1 MIVALV
7 TVAGRLAL
15 AAAVVLGLVG
25 AAGAPPAQAAEY
37 VIKLGHVLPTNEP
50 IHQAFERMAQRV
62 KERTKGRVE
71 IQVFPASQIG
81 SNKDTYEQARM
92 GAPVMVH
99 IDPGYAS
106 ELGDEDIGI
115 LNGPFLYDSWDQA
128 KKLLA
133 SPLVQ
138 KMNDNIRQKGSLRIL
153 SWGYYFGQRHII
165 SDRGYPTPGDI
176 KSRKVRVPPNP
187 MWVETFKSM
196 GAVPTPLQW
205 AEVYSGLAQRV
216 VDAAEA
222 PLSTLYGSKL
232 HEVKKVVT
240 LTGHFKA
247 VTGVGIGE
255 QYYQSLPKDVQQIL
269 AEEAVEG
276 GNWVAPVTIQKE
288 DEWKGLMSKA
298 GVTFVPADA
307 EQYRKATAAT
317 YGAFP
322 KWSPGLYDR
331 VQAILRN

>member
-1 MIVALV
+1 MRPTVRPWVAC
-7 TVAGRLAL
+7 VAVLGVL
-15 AAAVVLGLVG
+15 AAW
-25 AAGAPPAQAAEY
+25 PAQAAEQ

-62 KERTKGRVE
+62 KERTGGRVE

-81 SNKDTYEQARM
+81 SNRDTYEQARL

-106 ELGDEDIGI
+106 ELGDVDVGI

-128 KKLLA
+128 KKILA
-133 SPLVQ
+133 SPLVAA
-138 KMNDNIRQKGSLRIL
+138 MNENLRKRGGLRIL
-153 SWGYYFGQRHII
+153 SWGYYFGPRHII
-165 SDRGYPTPGDI
+165 SDRGYRTPAEI
-176 KSRKVRVPPNP
+176 KDRKVRVPPNP
-187 MWVETFKSM
+187 MWVETFKAM

-205 AEVYSGLAQRV
+205 AEVYSGLAQGV

-222 PLSTLYGSKL
+222 PLSTIYGSKL
-232 HEVKKVVT
+232 HEVKKVIT

-255 QYYQSLPKDVQQIL
+255 AYFQSLPKDVQQVL
-269 AEEAVEG
+269 QEEADEG
-276 GNWVAPVTIQKE
+276 GNWVSPITIQKE
-288 DEWKGLMSKA
+288 AEWKDVLAKA
-298 GVTFVPADA
+298 GVRFVEADA
-307 EQYRKATAAT
+307 EAYRKATAAT
-317 YGAFP
+317 YQAFP

-331 VQAILRN
+331 VRAVLAAK

>member
-1 MIVALV
+1 MRRLVSRSCALL
-7 TVAGRLAL
+7 TAAAALL
-15 AAAVVLGLVG
+15 AAGPARG
-25 AAGAPPAQAAEY
+25 ADY

-50 IHQAFERMAQRV
+50 IHQAFERMGQRV

-81 SNKDTYEQARM
+81 SNRDTYEQARM

-106 ELGDEDIGI
+106 ELGDVDIAI

-128 KKLLA
+128 RKVLA
-133 SPLVQ
+133 SPLVAQ
-138 KMNDNIRQKGSLRIL
+138 MNENLRKKGNIRVL

-165 SDRGYPTPGDI
+165 SDRGYRTPAEI
-176 KSRKVRVPPNP
+176 KDRKVRVPPNP
-187 MWVETFKSM
+187 MWVETFKAM

-205 AEVYSGLAQRV
+205 AEVYSGLAQGV

-232 HEVKKVVT
+232 HEVKKVIT

-247 VTGVGIGE
+247 ITGVAIGE
-255 QYYQSLPKDVQQIL
+255 GYWQTLPKEVQQVL
-269 AEEAVEG
+269 AEEAEEG
-276 GNWVAPVTIQKE
+276 GRWVAPITIQKE
-288 DEWKGLMSKA
+288 DEWKALLAKG
-298 GVTFVPADA
+298 GVTFVEADA
-307 EQYRKATAAT
+307 GGYRKATAAT
-317 YGAFP
+317 YNAFP
-322 KWSPGLYDR
+322 KWTPGLYDR
-331 VQAILRN
+331 VRSILTQ

>member
-1 MIVALV
+1 MNRARRALVVLAAGVALLA
-7 TVAGRLAL
+7 AGPAL
-15 AAAVVLGLVG
+15 AAD
-25 AAGAPPAQAAEY
+25 Y
-37 VIKLGHVLPTNEP
+37 VIKLGHVIAPSEP

-71 IQVFPASQIG
+71 IQVYPNSQLG

-106 ELGDEDIGI
+106 ELGDTDIAI
-115 LNGPFLYDSWDQA
+115 FNGPFLYESWDQA

-138 KMNDNIRQKGSLRIL
+138 KMNDNIRTKGNLRIL
-153 SWGYYFGQRHII
+153 SWGYYFGARHII
-165 SDRGYPTPGDI
+165 SDRGYPTPADI
-176 KSRKVRVPPNP
+176 KGRKVRVPPNP
-187 MWVETFKSM
+187 MWVETFKAM

-205 AEVYSGLAQRV
+205 SEVYSGLSQGV

-222 PLSTLYGSKL
+222 PLSTLHGSKL
-232 HEVKKVVT
+232 YEAKKVVT

-255 QYYQSLPKDVQQIL
+255 GFYQSLPKDIQQAIQ
-269 AEEAVEG
+269 EEVEEG
-276 GNWVAPVTIQKE
+276 GRWVAPITIQKE
-288 DEWKGLMSKA
+288 DEFKQILGKA
-298 GVTFVPADA
+298 GVTFVQADA
-307 EQYRKATAAT
+307 SAYRKATQAT
-317 YGAFP
+317 YNAFP
-322 KWSPGLYDR
+322 KWTPGLYDR
-331 VQAILRN
+331 VRALLN